1 MMLATAMAAAM
12 AAVLFYAAA
21 EKARD
26 LAPLAATIRALGAPE
41 AVARPLAFAVTSA
54 EFGVALAILFFPA
67 SAATHAAIVALA
79 SAFAIAGLLALRSGE
94 PVHCSCFGSGSR
106 FLGVPQLIAF
116 VPWLAAAAIVRFGIP
131 ANPPLVTSAA
141 LFAATSLGVA
151 CVRGVM
157 LWKAVRE
164 ARADRLAAQEIYEWL
179 PSY

>member
-1 MMLATAMAAAM
+1 MMLATAMAVAM

-41 AVARPLAFAVTSA
+41 AIARPMAFAVTCA
-54 EFGVALAILFFPA
+54 ELVVGLAILFFPA
-67 SAATHAAIVALA
+67 ATATHAAIVALA
-79 SAFAIAGLLALRSGE
+79 SAFAIAGLIALRSDE

-116 VPWLAAAAIVRFGIP
+116 VPWLAGAAIVRYGIP
-131 ANPPLVTSAA
+131 VPPPLLTGAA

-151 CVRGVM
+151 CVRGVL
-157 LWKAVRE
+157 LWKAMRE